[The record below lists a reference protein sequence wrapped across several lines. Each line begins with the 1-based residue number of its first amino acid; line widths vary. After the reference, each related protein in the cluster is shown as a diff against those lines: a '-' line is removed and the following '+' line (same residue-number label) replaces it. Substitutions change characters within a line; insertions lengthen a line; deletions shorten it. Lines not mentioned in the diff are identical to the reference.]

1 MSALRAWTGRNR
13 HDIQSAAAPC
23 AGDMVCNVLFVYKTI
38 LGKAG
43 AHGRYDDAVAQRHV
57 PDGNER
63 EQLVEHKQPPF
74 ESVLSVI
81 SE

>member
-1 MSALRAWTGRNR
+1 
-13 HDIQSAAAPC
+13 
-23 AGDMVCNVLFVYKTI
+23 MVCNVLVVYKTI
-38 LGKAG
+38 LGKVG

-57 PDGNER
+57 PDGNGR